1 MERRMIKP
9 SSLVF
14 SFILCL
20 AVPGVSVSAASLDAD
35 LVDDK
40 GQALGNAVLT
50 LSGSGGPAADSGV
63 MDQRSLQFAPTVLA
77 VRSGTSVH
85 FPNSDNV
92 RHQVYSFSPAK
103 RFELRLYQG
112 TPSEPVLFDKPGLV
126 VLGCNIHDWMLG
138 YIYVTDDPWFA
149 VSDDSGKLKIDNLPA
164 GTYQATL
171 WHPQLANMLPVS
183 AGQVVVAEKGQQQ
196 RFALQ
201 LSDSAAALPSTPKPS
216 AFGEAFK
223 KATRDVQQ

>member
-1 MERRMIKP
+1 MIKP
-9 SSLVF
+9 SSRAF
-14 SFILCL
+14 SFIFCL
-20 AVPGVSVSAASLDAD
+20 AIPVMSVSAASLDAE
-35 LVDDK
+35 LVDAT

-50 LSGSGGPAADSGV
+50 LGGTGGPAAASGI

-77 VRSGTSVH
+77 VRSGTAVH

-92 RHQVYSFSPAK
+92 RHQVYSFSPTK

-183 AGQVVVAEKGQQQ
+183 AGQLVVPEKGLQQ
-196 RFALQ
+196 RFTLQ
-201 LSDSAAALPSTPKPS
+201 LSGSAAALPSTPKPS